1 MKEIVLSVKRQKT
14 EIKIFCVCI
23 ALAYL
28 MNIISIITYGTSW
41 SELWTQSLWMLLITC
56 GFYGLS
62 VVLRLLYYG
71 VCQLRKWLLLFSWK
85 RSNQKIL
92 YRSIAFSSGGS
103 DRTIFICFWLISY
116 HVFLSDSFPL
126 SNKSDK
132 HEKDD
137 FTFLNS
143 VGVVC
148 R

>member
-28 MNIISIITYGTSW
+28 MNIISIIAYGTSW

-71 VCQLRKWLLLFSWK
+71 LSQLSFSLEREVTKGFNIVLLFFHQEK
-85 RSNQKIL
+85 VIERFL
-92 YRSIAFSSGGS
+92 Y
-103 DRTIFICFWLISY
+103 
-116 HVFLSDSFPL
+116 VFD
-126 SNKSDK
+126 
-132 HEKDD
+132 
-137 FTFLNS
+137 
-143 VGVVC
+143 
-148 R
+148 